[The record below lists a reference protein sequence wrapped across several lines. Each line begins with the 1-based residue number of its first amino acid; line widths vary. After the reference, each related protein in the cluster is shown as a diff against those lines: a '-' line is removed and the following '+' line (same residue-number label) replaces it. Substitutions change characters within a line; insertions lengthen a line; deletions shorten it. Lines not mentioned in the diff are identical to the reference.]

1 MEASSSMDSSQDL
14 AALEESS
21 RPRDTRSN
29 AAVLHDVAA
38 LQAALAA
45 MPLPH
50 CSDVRTGSFAAD
62 WKASQGL
69 LGERSK
75 RVI

>member
-1 MEASSSMDSSQDL
+1 MAAASSMDSSQDL
-14 AALEESS
+14 AILEESS

-38 LQAALAA
+38 RQAALAA

-50 CSDVRTGSFAAD
+50 CSNVRTGSFAAD
-62 WKASQGL
+62 WEASQGL
-69 LGERSK
+69 LGKRSK
-75 RVI
+75 RII